1 MCQAVEGAM
10 ELKPTLGSNTVNNN
24 RIYTLKHP

>member
-10 ELKPTLGSNTVNNN
+10 ELKPTLGSNTVNNKLTES
-24 RIYTLKHP
+24 IH